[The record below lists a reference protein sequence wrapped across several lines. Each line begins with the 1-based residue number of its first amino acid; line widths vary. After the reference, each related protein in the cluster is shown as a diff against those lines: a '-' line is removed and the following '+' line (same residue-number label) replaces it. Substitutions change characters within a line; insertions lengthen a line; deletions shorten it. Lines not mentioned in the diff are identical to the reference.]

1 MTATGIKECRI
12 GVVGAAGRM
21 GRVLVRLAAT
31 TPGFS
36 LAGGSDRPG
45 AAEFG
50 RDLGSLAGVE
60 DQGLA
65 LGEDPKAVFAAADA
79 VLDFTVPAATLAHA
93 ALAAATGK
101 ALVIGTTGIDAGG
114 EAKLAEAAR
123 HAPIV
128 YAGNMSLGVNLL
140 AELVAQVA
148 RALDP
153 AWDIEIIEMH
163 HRHKVDAPSGTAL
176 LLGRA
181 AAAGRGAKLE
191 DIADRGR
198 DGITGARK
206 SGRIGF
212 AALRGGDV
220 VGEHSVIFAT
230 DSERIELTHKAT
242 SREIFARGALRAAR
256 FAAGRKPGL
265 YRMKDVLGL

>member
-1 MTATGIKECRI
+1 MTECRI

-79 VLDFTVPAATLAHA
+79 VLDFTVPAATLA
-93 ALAAATGK
+93 
-101 ALVIGTTGIDAGG
+101 
-114 EAKLAEAAR
+114 EAAR

-140 AELVAQVA
+140 AELVAHVA

-181 AAAGRGAKLE
+181 AAAGRGARLE
-191 DIADRGR
+191 DVADRGR

-256 FAAGRKPGL
+256 WAAGRKPGL
-265 YRMKDVLGL
+265 YGMKDVLGL